1 MDLFD
6 IVGPEMIGPS
16 SSHTAGAA
24 RIGKVVSALLSEKC
38 VAAELLLYGSFLK
51 TGLGHGT
58 DRALV
63 GGLLGMDVDDVRIRQ
78 SLEIA
83 EAEGLKITFGEA
95 SLRNAHPNSVVIEAI
110 GLSGKKITVRCS
122 SIGGGNILIDE
133 VDGLLLGLSGEN
145 DTLVIMHR
153 DTTGVIADITGAL
166 KAAHINIASIRDFRN
181 TQGGDALM
189 AIETDSC
196 PPDAIIREM
205 ERADGIKRVTLLK
218 RRGL

>member
-6 IVGPEMIGPS
+6 IVGPVMIGPS

-24 RIGKVVSALLSEKC
+24 RIGKVVLALLGEPCAK
-38 VAAELLLYGSFLK
+38 AQIQLYGSFLK
-51 TGLGHGT
+51 TGYGHGT

-63 GGLLGMDVDDVRIRQ
+63 GGLLGMEVDDANIRH
-78 SLEIA
+78 SLEHAKEQGLSISFSEATLRNVHPNTVIIA
-83 EAEGLKITFGEA
+83 AEGI
-95 SLRNAHPNSVVIEAI
+95 
-110 GLSGKKITVRCS
+110 SGKKITARCS

-133 VDGLLLGLSGEN
+133 VDGLVLGLSGEN
-145 DTLVIMHR
+145 DTLIIMHH

-166 KAAHINIASIRDFRN
+166 ADAHINIASIRDFRN

-196 PPDAIIREM
+196 PNEDLLREM
-205 ERADGIKRVTLLK
+205 EGTEGIKRVTLLK
-218 RRGL
+218 RRAL

>member
-6 IVGPEMIGPS
+6 IIGPVMIGPS

-24 RIGKVVSALLSEKC
+24 RIGNITLALLGEKC
-38 VAAELLLYGSFLK
+38 VQAQISLYGSFLK
-51 TGLGHGT
+51 TGQGHGT

-63 GGLLGMDVDDVRIRQ
+63 GGLLGMEVDDSRIRQ
-78 SLEIA
+78 SFEIA
-83 EAEGLKITFGEA
+83 HQQGLQFNFGEA
-95 SLRNAHPNSVVIEAI
+95 VLRNAHPNSVVITAT
-110 GLSGKKITVRCS
+110 GASGKKITVRCS

-145 DTLVIMHR
+145 DTLVIMHH
-153 DTTGVIADITGAL
+153 DTKGVIADITGAL
-166 KAAHINIASIRDFRN
+166 AKANINIASIRDFRN

-196 PPDAIIREM
+196 PKQELIAAM
-205 ERADGIKRVTLLK
+205 EKTEGIKNVTLLK
-218 RRGL
+218 RRTL